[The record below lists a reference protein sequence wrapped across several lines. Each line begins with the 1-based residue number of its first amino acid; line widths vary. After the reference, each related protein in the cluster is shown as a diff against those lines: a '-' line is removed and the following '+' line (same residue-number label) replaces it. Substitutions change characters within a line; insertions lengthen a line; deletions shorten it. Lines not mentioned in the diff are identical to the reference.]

1 MKPLIVGSGTQVAV
15 LRTVVVTLSPLLRE
29 LVTNV
34 LSPEIVIDVIEV
46 FAARELLTER
56 LPDLAP
62 DLVLVGLLDAET
74 DTVAL
79 PLLAASPSAR
89 VLVLASNGETAWLH
103 ESGGRHARLSDVS
116 VQGLKEALQK
126 SASSAPD

>member
-1 MKPLIVGSGTQVAV
+1 MAV

-46 FAARELLTER
+46 LAARERLTER

-62 DLVLVGLLDAET
+62 DLVLIGLLDAET
-74 DTVAL
+74 DAVAL

-89 VLVLASNGETAWLH
+89 ILVLANNGEHAWLH
-103 ESGGRHARLSDVS
+103 ESRGRHARLSDLS
-116 VQGLKEALQK
+116 VHGLKEALQK
-126 SASSAPD
+126 STSSALD